1 MGISLRPAHLVRY
14 AAIARLLWK
23 HTRPEIRGAVVPAFP
38 GGAEE
43 TAAPTPA
50 TESSDLATDLEAMG
64 PTFVKLG
71 QLLSTRPDLLAPAQI
86 ASLARLQ
93 DRCEPVAFDAIRD
106 IVETELG
113 ARISK
118 VFADFE
124 AAPLAAA
131 SLGQVHRATLRD
143 GRRVAVKVQRPGIV
157 ERAEE
162 DLAVLASAAE
172 FLDRH
177 TNLSEAY
184 RFADLIEEFRRSL
197 ARELDYQA
205 EARHL
210 QRLDEVLEPFP
221 RLMVPRPVKG
231 LSAERVLTMEYV
243 KGRKITD
250 LSPLG
255 LIDLDGKELADEL
268 FAGYLEQI
276 LVAGFFHADPHPG
289 NVFITEDGRL
299 ALLDVGMVGTLGPEM
314 QEALLRLLLAAS
326 EGRGEEA
333 ADFIERMGEPLG
345 SFDRTVL
352 RRAVGTIVSEH
363 RDSTMADIAVGR
375 LVLEM
380 SVAASNAGLRL
391 PAELTLLGKALLHLD
406 EIARTLAPDF
416 EPNEAIRRHAAEL
429 SGKRLRAGAPLR
441 RILATSHDLAE
452 FMERLP
458 ARANLILDRLANNEL
473 SVHVDALDH
482 RMLLQGAQTIANRIV
497 VGLVLAALI
506 VGAAMLMQVETR
518 FRIFGYPGF
527 AMLCFLGA
535 AAGGIA
541 LVLTIVLGDVR
552 GRAGRKGTR
561 DR

>member
-1 MGISLRPAHLVRY
+1 MGISLRPSHLARY

-23 HTRPEIRGAVVPAFP
+23 HTRPEIRRTVTPSFPAP
-38 GGAEE
+38 DGEPPP
-43 TAAPTPA
+43 APA
-50 TESSDLATDLEAMG
+50 ESSDLANDLEALG

-86 ASLARLQ
+86 ESLARLQ
-93 DRCEPVAFDAIRD
+93 DRCEPVAFDEIRD
-106 IVETELG
+106 IVERDLG

-118 VFADFE
+118 IFADFE
-124 AAPLAAA
+124 PAPVAAA

-143 GRRVAVKVQRPGIV
+143 GRRVAVKVQRPGVV
-157 ERAEE
+157 ERVDE
-162 DLAVLASAAE
+162 DIQVLASAAE

-210 QRLDEVLEPFP
+210 QRLDEVLEPYP
-221 RLMVPRPVKG
+221 RLMVPRPVPG

-250 LSPLG
+250 INPLG
-255 LIDLDGKELADEL
+255 LIDIDGRGLADEL

-314 QEALLRLLLAAS
+314 QESLLRLLLAAS

-333 ADFIERMGEPLG
+333 AGLIERMGEPLAE
-345 SFDRTVL
+345 FDRLAL
-352 RRAVGTIVSEH
+352 RRGVGPLVSEN
-363 RDSTMADIAVGR
+363 RDSTVAEIAVGR
-375 LVLEM
+375 LVIEM

-429 SGKRLRAGAPLR
+429 SGKRLRAGASLR

-452 FMERLP
+452 FVERLP
-458 ARANLILDRLANNEL
+458 ARANLILDRVANNEL
-473 SVHVDALDH
+473 SVRVDALDH

-497 VGLVLAALI
+497 LGLVLAALI
-506 VGAAMLMQVETR
+506 VGAALLMQVETT
-518 FRIFGYPGF
+518 FRIFGYPGL

-535 AAGGIA
+535 AAGGVA

-552 GRAGRKGTR
+552 SRVRGPRSR
-561 DR
+561 D